1 MRADPNADDRQ
12 VFIRSRSPRE
22 IGPCERYEFEVR
34 YCVMTLFAVL
44 LILGGSAVSAAIH
57 RAPRP

>member
-1 MRADPNADDRQ
+1 MRTDPDAGDRR
-12 VFIRSRSPRE
+12 VFVRSRSPRE

-44 LILGGSAVSAAIH
+44 LILGGSAMSAALH
-57 RAPRP
+57 RSARP